1 MEGSLNMKTR
11 KIILLSLLMLV
22 VRAGAA
28 FADSTSEVQLG
39 TFLQGFADFLI
50 RIVGPAILVIGVC
63 MGGISMAT
71 GNERGLN
78 RGIMAALG
86 GAIIMMSRAI
96 LDLLQRLTGF

>member
-1 MEGSLNMKTR
+1 MKPR
-11 KIILLSLLMLV
+11 KIILLSLLMLFV
-22 VRAGAA
+22 AAGAA
-28 FADSTSEVQLG
+28 FADSTSEAQLG
-39 TFLQGFADFLI
+39 TFLQGIADFI
-50 RIVGPAILVIGVC
+50 IGPAILVIGVC

>member
-1 MEGSLNMKTR
+1 
-11 KIILLSLLMLV
+11 MLFATV
-22 VRAGAA
+22 SVA
-28 FADSTSEVQLG
+28 FADSTSEIQLG
-39 TFLQGFADFLI
+39 TFLQGIADFLI

-63 MGGISMAT
+63 VGGVSMAT

-96 LDLLQRLTGF
+96 LDLIQRLTGF

>member
-1 MEGSLNMKTR
+1 MGGPFFMKTR
-11 KIILLSLLMLV
+11 KAIVLSLFMLFATV
-22 VRAGAA
+22 SVC
-28 FADSTSEVQLG
+28 FADSTSETQLT
-39 TFLQGFADFLI
+39 TFLQGIGDFLI
-50 RIVGPAILVIGVC
+50 RVVGPGILVIGIC

-86 GAIIMMSRAI
+86 GAFIMMARAI

>member
-1 MEGSLNMKTR
+1 MKPR
-11 KIILLSLLMLV
+11 KIILLRVLKLFLT
-22 VRAGAA
+22 AGAA
-28 FADSTSEVQLG
+28 FADSTSEAQIG
-39 TFLQGFADFLI
+39 TFLQGIADFMI
-50 RIVGPAILVIGVC
+50 RIIGPAILVIGVC

>member
-1 MEGSLNMKTR
+1 MKTR
-11 KIILLSLLMLV
+11 KVIFLSLFMLFATV
-22 VRAGAA
+22 SVA
-28 FADSTSEVQLG
+28 FADSTSEIQLG
-39 TFLQGFADFLI
+39 TFLQGIADFLI

-63 MGGISMAT
+63 VGGVSMAT

-96 LDLLQRLTGF
+96 LDLIQRLTGF

>member
-1 MEGSLNMKTR
+1 MRSN
-11 KIILLSLLMLV
+11 KILLLSLLMTFMV
-22 VRAGAA
+22 ASVA
-28 FADSTSEVQLG
+28 FADSASEAQLN
-39 TFLQGFADFLI
+39 TFLQGIADFLI

-63 MGGISMAT
+63 VGGVSMAT

-96 LDLLQRLTGF
+96 LDLIQRLTGF